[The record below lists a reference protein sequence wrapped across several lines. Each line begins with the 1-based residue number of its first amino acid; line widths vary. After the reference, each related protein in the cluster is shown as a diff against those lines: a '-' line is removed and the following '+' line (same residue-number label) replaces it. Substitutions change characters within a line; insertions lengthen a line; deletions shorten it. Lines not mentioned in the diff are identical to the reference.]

1 MSKCRDNVCLFRN
14 SRHSYAFDF
23 SKCDID
29 RYFEQEYVRSRGR
42 GQVCGY
48 TRVAIYTCTH
58 YVYLHVNSWRRRATG
73 APTPA
78 PATAPGAAAWTGD
91 TRSSSRGCS
100 VSSAGHS
107 HTQSYRVDNNNYEP
121 VLGDQIVNSE
131 PANAI
136 VVAPHYSWALDML
149 QLIATSTS
157 NPFLC
162 AADFF
167 LQLGSCKEDVR

>member
-91 TRSSSRGCS
+91 TGSSSRGCS
-100 VSSAGHS
+100 ASSAGHS
-107 HTQSYRVDNNNYEP
+107 HTQSYHVDNNNYKP
-121 VLGDQIVNSE
+121 VFGDQIVNSDPAISNQCNCCCTALFLGTRYVATYCNKHFE
-131 PANAI
+131 P
-136 VVAPHYSWALDML
+136 VLV
-149 QLIATSTS
+149 
-157 NPFLC
+157 C
-162 AADFF
+162 CGFF
-167 LQLGSCKEDVR
+167 LTVR